1 MANSTKTT
9 EKASSS
15 ALDTVLLIVALALLV
30 GGIFGFYYFESQAIA
45 VVRAIGLLVAMAAAI
60 LVAAQTHKGR
70 ALLGFLKNAD
80 IERRK
85 VVWPTRQ
92 ETMQTT
98 LIVLVVTLIVSLILF
113 GFDTMFSWGVRA
125 LMGGGA

>member
-1 MANSTKTT
+1 MANNTKTT
-9 EKASSS
+9 ESTSSV
-15 ALDTVLLIVALALLV
+15 LDTVLLIVALALLV

-45 VVRAIGLLVAMAAAI
+45 VVRAVGLLLAMAAAV
-60 LVAAQTHKGR
+60 LVAGQTQKGR

-85 VVWPTRQ
+85 IVWPTRQ
-92 ETMQTT
+92 ETIQTT

-113 GFDTMFSWGVRA
+113 GFDTLFSWGVRL
-125 LMGGGA
+125 LMGGGG

>member
-1 MANSTKTT
+1 MANSTKTK
-9 EKASSS
+9 ENSSS
-15 ALDTVLLIVALALLV
+15 VLDTILLIVALAFLL
-30 GGIFGFYYFESQAIA
+30 GGIFGFYYFENQAIA
-45 VVRAIGLLVAMAAAI
+45 VVRALGLLVAIVLAV
-60 LVAAQTHKGR
+60 LVAGRTEKGR
-70 ALLGFLKNAD
+70 GLLGFLKNAD

-98 LIVLVVTLIVSLILF
+98 LIVLVVTLIVSMILF
-113 GFDTMFSWGVRA
+113 GFDTLFSWGVQL